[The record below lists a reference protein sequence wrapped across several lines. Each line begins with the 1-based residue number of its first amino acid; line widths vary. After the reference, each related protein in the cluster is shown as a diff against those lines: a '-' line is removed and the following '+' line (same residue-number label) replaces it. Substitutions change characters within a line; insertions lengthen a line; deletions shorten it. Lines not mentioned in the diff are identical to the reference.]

1 MDEFSPTKE
10 GPLAKFQ
17 TVVVL
22 VGPSGCG
29 KTAVGQHLAQEIQ
42 ATFLDADDFHTAAAK
57 ALMHDGHPLT
67 DDQRHPW
74 LERIR
79 HAAVQASAQSVVVL
93 ACSALKPELREFLA
107 QGNPNWKFVALEVEA
122 AVLQERLARRTGH
135 FFPASMLA
143 SQLADW
149 HPLTVEEGFAVDGN
163 RSIAAIT
170 KEIRNRLHL
179 GTPH

>member
-135 FFPASMLA
+135 FFPATMLG

-149 HPLTVEEGFAVDGN
+149 HPLTAEEGFAVDGN